1 MLQSIPEELK
11 KYNHWCVS
19 TSDDKAP
26 KLPGSD
32 GLYNASP
39 TEGPWLSF
47 DEACKVAKQYDGLIG
62 FVLTKNDPFVCID
75 LDIKDAESVDKKT
88 NELVPM
94 SEWSTAQDLDRYQ
107 RIISQFNSYTEL
119 SSSGKGAHVWI
130 KAVLTHGMRRGG
142 VEVYPNERYI
152 ICTGYSAS
160 DVYFDMSTGV
170 CITEV
175 NSTTQKDIIK
185 NQEMLNV
192 LIDEMGKPESYV
204 VRTELVE
211 VPPIH
216 SDDAILEQANKA
228 RNDVK
233 FKDLFAGNYQK
244 YTIQTKHGPKPK
256 FKSQSEADYALMS
269 MLCFYSKCNS
279 QVRRLFRMSELGKRE
294 KAMKN
299 DRYIDINLTGI
310 RSREAQTN
318 YVNMTLDIQSKAL
331 MQKSRVEK
339 IKPVVAI
346 PPIAE
351 PSEIEWPPGLTGEI
365 AQFIYHSSTRQVP
378 EVAIATAISLMA
390 GFVGKAYNISN
401 TGLNLYTVIVA
412 RSGVGKDAMFEGTNA
427 LVSRLQ
433 GGFATVTDYI
443 DTSKYVSAS
452 ALIKGCSERSSFVNI
467 MGEIGQSLFTRLAND
482 NRDTQIRDFKTVLL
496 SLYGQSGK
504 SSKGLSL
511 KYSSKE
517 NNVDG
522 GSGIAYS
529 LLGETTPGTF
539 YESLTNSMMSDGFMS
554 RFLIIEYAGDRPDA
568 NPNPITTPS
577 KELCEKLYQLLA
589 QVATLDTTGQVIN
602 VEQSPAASKLAEKFD
617 HECDELIRGEE
628 NESKRQMYVRAHLKT
643 LRLAAQFAVGKNKLH
658 PVVDTE
664 DYKYAMKVVKA
675 DIKGMKQKLQDGHI
689 GSGDNPRELRLLAI
703 LREYVEKKPTPG
715 YKTHPKLYADGRVTR
730 RYLQARCSAV
740 SAFYSHKNGAN
751 FAFKS
756 TIDSLIDSGHIIEM
770 NKFDLVALYGEGLGR
785 CYQILNLD

>member
-244 YTIQTKHGPKPK
+244 YTI
-256 FKSQSEADYALMS
+256 
-269 MLCFYSKCNS
+269 
-279 QVRRLFRMSELGKRE
+279 
-294 KAMKN
+294 
-299 DRYIDINLTGI
+299 
-310 RSREAQTN
+310 
-318 YVNMTLDIQSKAL
+318 
-331 MQKSRVEK
+331 
-339 IKPVVAI
+339 
-346 PPIAE
+346 
-351 PSEIEWPPGLTGEI
+351 
-365 AQFIYHSSTRQVP
+365 
-378 EVAIATAISLMA
+378 
-390 GFVGKAYNISN
+390 
-401 TGLNLYTVIVA
+401 
-412 RSGVGKDAMFEGTNA
+412 
-427 LVSRLQ
+427 
-433 GGFATVTDYI
+433 
-443 DTSKYVSAS
+443 
-452 ALIKGCSERSSFVNI
+452 
-467 MGEIGQSLFTRLAND
+467 
-482 NRDTQIRDFKTVLL
+482 
-496 SLYGQSGK
+496 
-504 SSKGLSL
+504 
-511 KYSSKE
+511 
-517 NNVDG
+517 
-522 GSGIAYS
+522 
-529 LLGETTPGTF
+529 
-539 YESLTNSMMSDGFMS
+539 
-554 RFLIIEYAGDRPDA
+554 
-568 NPNPITTPS
+568 
-577 KELCEKLYQLLA
+577 
-589 QVATLDTTGQVIN
+589 
-602 VEQSPAASKLAEKFD
+602 
-617 HECDELIRGEE
+617 
-628 NESKRQMYVRAHLKT
+628 
-643 LRLAAQFAVGKNKLH
+643 
-658 PVVDTE
+658 
-664 DYKYAMKVVKA
+664 
-675 DIKGMKQKLQDGHI
+675 
-689 GSGDNPRELRLLAI
+689 
-703 LREYVEKKPTPG
+703 
-715 YKTHPKLYADGRVTR
+715 
-730 RYLQARCSAV
+730 
-740 SAFYSHKNGAN
+740 
-751 FAFKS
+751 
-756 TIDSLIDSGHIIEM
+756 
-770 NKFDLVALYGEGLGR
+770 
-785 CYQILNLD
+785 